1 MTHNDGM
8 IFFET
13 SAFTRRIVEI
23 MEDEEYRLLQLVL
36 MKKPEAG
43 AIVPGAGGMRKIRW
57 GIPGRGKRGGAR
69 VVYYW
74 HAGDEQ
80 FFMLLAYTKNER
92 DDMTPD
98 QMKAL
103 RRQVREVFR

>member
-1 MTHNDGM
+1 
-8 IFFET
+8 
-13 SAFTRRIVEI
+13 
-23 MEDEEYRLLQLVL
+23 
-36 MKKPEAG
+36 
-43 AIVPGAGGMRKIRW
+43 MRKIRW

>member
-1 MTHNDGM
+1 M

-23 MEDEEYRLLQLVL
+23 MEDEEYRLLQLAL

-103 RRQVREVFR
+103 KRQVREVFR

>member
-23 MEDEEYRLLQLVL
+23 MEDEEYRLLQLAL

-43 AIVPGAGGMRKIRW
+43 AIVPGAGGMRKIR
-57 GIPGRGKRGGAR
+57 
-69 VVYYW
+69 
-74 HAGDEQ
+74 
-80 FFMLLAYTKNER
+80 
-92 DDMTPD
+92 
-98 QMKAL
+98 
-103 RRQVREVFR
+103 